1 MSLFYFTDKGGNYYE
16 LSSTTRIHV
25 SEMARATTNP
35 VESGKAITDNY
46 IIEPRTITFSG
57 IITNIRVIGQQ
68 EDRAKPVDQWINDI
82 RQLRIKK
89 ELIDVYI
96 DTLDIIK
103 GCLITSFDIDKS
115 KEQGSS
121 GWNCSFVM
129 QEILVS
135 DRARIVDIAEP
146 KPEVKDDVQG
156 KSNSGNQTTAGTEL
170 VEVNTTLLNYKNF
183 IGLVTGGT
191 P

>member
-1 MSLFYFTDKGGNYYE
+1 MSLFYFTDKEGNYYE

-35 VESGKAITDNY
+35 VEAGKAITDNY

-57 IITNIRVIGQQ
+57 VITNIRVIGQQ

-135 DRARIVDIAEP
+135 DRARLVDIAEP
-146 KPEVKDDVQG
+146 KPEVKDDVQD
-156 KSNSGNQTTAGTEL
+156 KSNSGNQATVEVGL
-170 VEVNTTLLNYKNF
+170 VEVDTGMANF
-183 IGLVTGGT
+183 IDSVGGE

>member
-1 MSLFYFTDKGGNYYE
+1 MSLFYFMDKEGNYYE
-16 LSSTTRIHV
+16 LSSTTSISV
-25 SEMARATTNP
+25 SENARTTTNP

-46 IIEPRTITFSG
+46 IIEPRIITFSG
-57 IITNIRVIGQQ
+57 IITNIKVIGQQ

-89 ELIDVYI
+89 GLIDVYI
-96 DTLDIIK
+96 DTLDIIRD
-103 GCLITSFDIDKS
+103 CLITSFDIDKS
-115 KEQGSS
+115 KEQGNS

-135 DRARIVDIAEP
+135 DRARLVDMAEP

-156 KSNSGNQTTAGTEL
+156 KSNSGNQTTTEVGL
-170 VEVNTTLLNYKNF
+170 VEVGTTMTNVVERL
-183 IGLVTGGT
+183 GGT